1 MQKDYFMELSNFF
14 SSIRKNRGYTMM
26 NVSKGAEVSSGYLSD
41 IENRLEERIGIP
53 KKSSLKKLVD
63 FYKLNEEEEEQ
74 YMSIL
79 LNLIISSYFTKE
91 QVKKIKEKHKIWG
104 INYEKEKEQTFSF
117 NLFYVTILRKNKK
130 EWN

>member
-91 QVKKIKEKHKIWG
+91 QVKKIKEKHKI
-104 INYEKEKEQTFSF
+104 
-117 NLFYVTILRKNKK
+117 
-130 EWN
+130 